1 MNTKTIK
8 IFIAAILAIS
18 IAMLTMP
25 MTLAAPV
32 SGECAWTGQI
42 TWSFDSSTGELKL
55 EGSGEMTIFHL
66 VDNNSDDIRYNTPW
80 CEYLDEIK
88 KVTVSEGITKI
99 TRGVFAQAVNLTDVS
114 LPTTLKELNYGAFYN
129 CTSLKNINLSNTCIT
144 DLQEST
150 FEMCTSLESIVIP
163 STVED
168 IGNWAFKDCKS
179 LKTVRFSGDS
189 LDYIG
194 RGIFKN
200 CESLENITI
209 PGNARCISSLTF
221 DSCKSLK
228 NISLPNTVTEI
239 DTSAFWGCNSLE
251 NIYYSGSEE
260 EWNNITKITA
270 SVPGFGYQESKEFD
284 NATIHFNSDVDAGS
298 LSSGDASSDG
308 AEAEDKAVENG
319 NDTLIIMLIAGG
331 AVLVAVAGVAIA
343 IVIVKKR
350 K

>member
-8 IFIAAILAIS
+8 FFIAAILAIS

-66 VDNNSDDIRYNTPW
+66 VDDTSDDIRYNTPW

-88 KVTVSEGITKI
+88 TVTVSEGITKI

-114 LPTTLKELNYGAFYN
+114 LPSTLEELNYCAFYN
-129 CTSLKNINLSNTCIT
+129 CTSLKNINLSDTCIT

-150 FEMCTSLESIVIP
+150 FEKCTSLESIVIP
-163 STVED
+163 STVEV
-168 IGNWAFKDCKS
+168 IGKWAFKDCKS
-179 LKTVRFSGDS
+179 LKNVRFSGDS
-189 LDYIG
+189 LDYLG
-194 RGIFKN
+194 RGIFQN

-209 PGNARCISSLTF
+209 PGNARCISSSTF
-221 DSCKSLK
+221 ESCKSLK

-239 DTSAFWGCNSLE
+239 DTSAFWCCNSLE

-260 EWNNITKITA
+260 EWNNIPKITD
-270 SVPGFGYQESKEFD
+270 SVPGSQGSKALD
-284 NATIHFNSDVDAGS
+284 NATIHFNSDVDAGA
-298 LSSGDASSDG
+298 LSSGDVSSDA

-319 NDTLIIMLIAGG
+319 NDTLIIMFIAGG